1 MATKKQ
7 QEYDSLRTAQLKR
20 HARQIA
26 ELANRHKTE
35 RHAMLLQHRAER
47 QKLDELLTEPVKV
60 ADAPTRCRGCGQP
73 SASTYT
79 GDCRNCQTAPTLTV
93 VPDA

>member
-7 QEYDSLRTAQLKR
+7 QEYDSIRTIQLKR

-26 ELANRHKTE
+26 ELSALHRMQRNE
-35 RHAMLLQHRAER
+35 MLLQHRAER
-47 QKLDELLTEPVKV
+47 QKLEEML
-60 ADAPTRCRGCGQP
+60 
-73 SASTYT
+73 
-79 GDCRNCQTAPTLTV
+79 TAPEVVAPAPLKA

>member
-1 MATKKQ
+1 MATKKE

-26 ELANRHKTE
+26 ELAMNHKRE
-35 RHAMLLQHRAER
+35 RHAMLLAHRAER
-47 QKLDELLTEPVKV
+47 QKLEEML
-60 ADAPTRCRGCGQP
+60 
-73 SASTYT
+73 
-79 GDCRNCQTAPTLTV
+79 TAPEVVAPAPLRA